1 MMREKNQEYS
11 VLPALTRLA
20 RRPVLWAALAVLT
33 ALGYGYA
40 MAVPAVDMDDL
51 AIATYQQGGEF
62 LRQGRFTVWLLQAQI
77 GRAHV

>member
-1 MMREKNQEYS
+1 MMQEKNQEYS

-40 MAVPAVDMDDL
+40 MAVPAVTTSSMISTL
-51 AIATYQQGGEF
+51 SPS
-62 LRQGRFTVWLLQAQI
+62 LS
-77 GRAHV
+77 